1 MGGVARLSHHANEQ
15 QILDET
21 GLEASSN
28 SYEHRKWN

>member
-1 MGGVARLSHHANEQ
+1 MGGVARLSHHADEQ

-28 SYEHRKWN
+28 Y